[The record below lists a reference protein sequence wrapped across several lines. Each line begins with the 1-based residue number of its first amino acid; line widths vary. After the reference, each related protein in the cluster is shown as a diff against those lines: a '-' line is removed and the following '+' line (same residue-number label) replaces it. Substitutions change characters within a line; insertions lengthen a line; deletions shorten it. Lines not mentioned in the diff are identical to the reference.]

1 MIAVVRVFQHH
12 TILNPKIS
20 QTIAIAISTDVY
32 NRLTGVGNVGG
43 IIGDPFLRCLLAL
56 AKGVLQVPLL
66 VDLSSLL

>member
-1 MIAVVRVFQHH
+1 
-12 TILNPKIS
+12 LSPKIS

-43 IIGDPFLRCLLAL
+43 IVGDSYLRHLLAS
-56 AKGVLQVPLL
+56 AQGVAQGVLQVPLS